1 MSKTKYI
8 ILTSLF
14 LIGLQL
20 LTGCGTRG
28 SIRKEYVRFMHSR
41 ITFPEELIKIED
53 GVQERVHYER
63 SGRPL
68 LIHYYGPDECSS
80 CAVSHMQNDIK
91 YLTMAQREGKFDFIV
106 VMAPPEE
113 DRDMVIRKAQEM
125 ALPLSIYIDDT
136 YHFQSLEVIPPYPI
150 MHYFLLGEKG
160 SPIFIGPPFYD
171 EKTRAQFLRRLGK

>member
-1 MSKTKYI
+1 MSKTKFI

-20 LTGCGTRG
+20 LAGCGTRG

-63 SGRPL
+63 SERPL
-68 LIHYYGPDECSS
+68 LIHYYGPDECTS
-80 CAVSHMQNDIK
+80 CAVGHLQNDIK
-91 YLTMAQREGKFDFIV
+91 YLTMAQRERTFDFIV

-113 DRDMVIRKAQEM
+113 DREMVIRKAQEM

-136 YHFQSLEVIPPYPI
+136 HHFQSLEVIPPYPI

-171 EKTRAQFLRRLGK
+171 EKTRAQFQRRLGK